1 MPKKAL
7 VRSIEVWNTIKRAE
21 EFGASTMNAEL
32 HWEKVIER
40 KDHIIGKFLSG
51 KEPFMKKMGVDL
63 VMGEAKFTSPDTI
76 NVGDKQYTAERF
88 LIGTGSIP
96 LIPPIEGM
104 EHAMTSKDMFH
115 LTQLPKSMVIIG
127 GGYIGVEF
135 AHIFANAGVKVTIL
149 QRGDRLLKTEDKE
162 TSEVIQEISVK
173 RGINI
178 ITNADVNRIEKTN
191 DGLTV
196 HFTAG
201 NDQAEE
207 HGEVVLAATGII
219 PDLEGLGLEAAGV
232 KYSNRG
238 IQVNEYLQTTSQR
251 IYAAGDSIG
260 GITITPVATY
270 EAKVAIRNAF
280 RGNHQKVDYTVVPH
294 AVFTQPPV
302 ASVGLTEET
311 AKEKGID
318 YEAHR
323 VPFSHSGTAI
333 ILGEEEGFAKI
344 LTEQESG
351 RIIGAHIVGAHADDM
366 IHEMA
371 IAMKGKF
378 TLRDL
383 SEVINV
389 HPTMSEALI
398 LLAVASTKTHR
409 TERVPL
415 SR

>member
-7 VRSIEVWNTIKRAE
+7 VRSIEVWNIIKRAE
-21 EFGASTMNAEL
+21 EFGASTMNAKL
-32 HWEKVIER
+32 HWEKVVER
-40 KDHIIGKFLSG
+40 KDNIIGKFLSG
-51 KEPFMKKMGVDL
+51 KEPYLKKMGVNL
-63 VMGEAKFTSPDTI
+63 IMGEAKFTSPDTI
-76 NVGDKQYTAERF
+76 RVGDKQYTAERI
-88 LIGTGSIP
+88 LIGTGSVP
-96 LIPPIEGM
+96 LIPPIEGL

-115 LTQLPKSMVIIG
+115 LKQLPKSMVIIG
-127 GGYIGVEF
+127 GGYIGLEF
-135 AHIFANAGVKVTIL
+135 AHIFANAGVNVTIL
-149 QRGDRLLKTEDKE
+149 QRGDRLLKTEDRE

-173 RGINI
+173 RGINV
-178 ITNADVNRIEKTN
+178 ITNADVKRIEKTN
-191 DGLTV
+191 DGPTV
-196 HFTAG
+196 HFTEG
-201 NDQAEE
+201 NDPAEE
-207 HGEVVLAATGII
+207 HGEVVLAATGIK

-238 IQVNEYLQTTSQR
+238 IQVNEYLQTTAER

-280 RGNHQKVDYTVVPH
+280 QGNHQKVDYTVVPH

-302 ASVGLTEET
+302 ASVGLTEEA

-318 YEAHR
+318 YDAHR
-323 VPFSHSGTAI
+323 VPFSHNGTAI

-344 LTEQESG
+344 LTEKESG
-351 RIIGAHIVGAHADDM
+351 RIIGAHIIGAHADDM

-398 LLAVASTKTHR
+398 LLAVAGTKTNR
-409 TERVPL
+409 TEGVLL

>member
-21 EFGASTMNAEL
+21 EFGASTMNAAL

-40 KDHIIGKFLSG
+40 KDQIIGKFLSG
-51 KEPFMKKMGVDL
+51 KEPYLKKMGVDL
-63 VMGEAKFTSPDTI
+63 IMGEAKFTSPDTI
-76 NVGDKQYTAERF
+76 RVGDKEYTAERI

-104 EHAMTSKDMFH
+104 EHAKTSKDMFN
-115 LTQLPKSMVIIG
+115 LKQLPKSMIIIG

-149 QRGDRLLKTEDKE
+149 QRGDRLLNTEDRE

-173 RGINI
+173 RGINVQI
-178 ITNADVNRIEKTN
+178 KADVKRIEKIEN
-191 DGLTV
+191 GLSV
-196 HFTAG
+196 HFNRG
-201 NDQAEE
+201 NNQERVSADI
-207 HGEVVLAATGII
+207 VLVATGIK
-219 PDLEGLGLEAAGV
+219 PDLEDLGLEAAGV
-232 KYSNRG
+232 KYSNRE
-238 IQVNEYLQTTSQR
+238 IQVNEYLQTTAER

-302 ASVGLTEET
+302 ASVGLTEEA

-318 YEAHR
+318 YDAHR

-344 LTEQESG
+344 LTEKESG
-351 RIIGAHIVGAHADDM
+351 RIIGAHMVGAHADEM

-398 LLAVASTKTHR
+398 LLAVASTKKQRAEQGIH
-409 TERVPL
+409 
-415 SR
+415 